1 MRGKMK
7 KVIEMTHI
15 LTEMDAD
22 VYMQCKYIL
31 LVVSKRRNGMNH
43 LVKILFGLADE
54 RRPLCI
60 GMKEGETL

>member
-1 MRGKMK
+1 MKDKMK
-7 KVIEMTHI
+7 KVIEMTQI

-22 VYMQCKYIL
+22 AYMQCKYML
-31 LVVSKRRNGMNH
+31 RVVSKRRNGMNH

-54 RRPLCI
+54 CRPLCI

>member
-60 GMKEGETL
+60 GMKEVETL

>member
-22 VYMQCKYIL
+22 AYMQCKYIL

-43 LVKILFGLADE
+43 LVKVLFGLTDE
-54 RRPLCI
+54 HRPLCI

>member
-1 MRGKMK
+1 MKDKMK

-22 VYMQCKYIL
+22 VYMQCKYML

-43 LVKILFGLADE
+43 LVKALFSLVDD
-54 RRPLCI
+54 RRQLCI
-60 GMKEGETL
+60 RMKEGETL

>member
-1 MRGKMK
+1 MKGKMK

-15 LTEMDAD
+15 LTDMDAD
-22 VYMQCKYIL
+22 AYMQCKYML
-31 LVVSKRRNGMNH
+31 LVVSKRRNGMSH
-43 LVKILFGLADE
+43 LVKALFGLVDD